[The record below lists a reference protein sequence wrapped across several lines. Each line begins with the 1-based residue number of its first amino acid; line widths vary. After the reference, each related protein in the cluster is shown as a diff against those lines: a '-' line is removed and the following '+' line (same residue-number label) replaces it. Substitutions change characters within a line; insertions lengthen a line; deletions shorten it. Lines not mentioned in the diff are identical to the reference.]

1 MLCKK
6 NIKYV
11 AKIYTMAGTLV
22 ANANAENIPKRIAF
36 K

>member
-11 AKIYTMAGTLV
+11 AKIYNIAGNLITR
-22 ANANAENIPKRIAF
+22 ANAENIPKKKEF
-36 K
+36 E